1 MKRSKDADY
10 RRLITSRKWQK
21 LKRLQ
26 LIRQPYCE
34 RCDRHGLHDVE
45 ATEVHHVHPVQ
56 DALSRDD
63 KVRLMFDPS
72 NIMSVCH
79 QCHVELHEEMG
90 RSGKAWSKR
99 HASALLE
106 AFKRRFMGGGD

>member
-1 MKRSKDADY
+1 MKRSKDSDY

-21 LKRLQ
+21 LRWLQ

-34 RCDRHGLHDVE
+34 RCARHGLHVE

-79 QCHVELHEEMG
+79 KCHVELHEEMG

>member
-1 MKRSKDADY
+1 
-10 RRLITSRKWQK
+10 
-21 LKRLQ
+21 
-26 LIRQPYCE
+26 
-34 RCDRHGLHDVE
+34 
-45 ATEVHHVHPVQ
+45 
-56 DALSRDD
+56 
-63 KVRLMFDPS
+63 MFDPS

-90 RSGKAWSKR
+90 RSGKAWAKR